1 MRLVA
6 ESGGSVDVRRIRR
19 MARGDEL
26 LIGHLSGM
34 PHPNAGVSMAK
45 LAEWLHDGTA
55 TIPARPYLLQGLR
68 ASMPLIRKQIRL
80 YLSKKLADRTAPEL
94 REIGATCVGAV
105 QEFVRGDYYKANIP
119 NSPRTIARKRDGDTP
134 LIDTGALIDSVVYV
148 ARGLPIPAHFTAKET
163 IEP

>member
-26 LIGHLSGM
+26 LIGHLSGTIL
-34 PHPNAGVSMAK
+34 PYGLSAAK

-55 TIPARPYLLQGLR
+55 TIRARPYLLQGLR

-119 NSPRTIARKRDGDTP
+119 NAAGTIRRKGSDRP

-148 ARGLPIPAHFTAKET
+148 ARGLPIPAHFTARET